1 MKLFTFLFINI
12 ICFFSCSDR
21 TDISEGSNTSEQTIS
36 VSKNSNNDFQ
46 ENLVLRTNETPI
58 VDARKPRTVGNFR
71 VDIYEDNKL
80 FCRSFFRNGLLIKDI
95 GYNTQTKKPESVVK
109 FFYKKNGEYDR
120 IEVSGADWMK
130 EMIPEIDKSNQDF
143 LVQYEFLKSK
153 NIEFP
158 LPNIV
163 TGEVTDLSNI
173 FSVADNYN
181 DFKTES
187 RTDGTQK
194 FIRLIGFNKK
204 IRFHHSTI
212 AFLIGNDSILIKDY
226 ELTLENNFPSKE
238 LYKTDAGDLTK
249 TYSYK
254 DRKLISVVY
263 QFTDV
268 ENQTNYL
275 TKRFDYHDLR

>member
-1 MKLFTFLFINI
+1 MKLLIFLI
-12 ICFFSCSDR
+12 IGVVCFYSCSD
-21 TDISEGSNTSEQTIS
+21 SGFNASNHTIS
-36 VSKNSNNDFQ
+36 VSENSNNIFQ
-46 ENLVLRTNETPI
+46 ENLALQTNETPI
-58 VDARKPRTVGNFR
+58 FDVSKPKLVGSFR
-71 VDIYEDNKL
+71 VDIFEDNEL
-80 FCRSFFRNGLLIKDI
+80 VTSSFFRDGVLEKNI

-109 FFYKKNGEYDR
+109 YFYKKSGEYDR

-130 EMIPEIDKSNQDF
+130 EMALEIDKSNQDF
-143 LVQYEFLKSK
+143 LFQNEFLKSK

-158 LPNIV
+158 LADIV
-163 TGEVTDLSNI
+163 TGEITDLSNI
-173 FSVADNYN
+173 FSIADNYN

-187 RTDGTQK
+187 RTDGNQK

-249 TYSYK
+249 TYTYK
-254 DRKLISVVY
+254 DKKLISVIY
-263 QFTDV
+263 QFTNV
-268 ENQTNYL
+268 ENQTNSL
-275 TKRFDYHDLR
+275 TKQFDYHKLR